1 LALTANLG
9 SLLCGHWL
17 PWVTGVFNQAAWFLM
32 VAMTWVSVEFA
43 RLPGAYL
50 YVPEPSLASM
60 VIYYAVLLAACS
72 GWFHTALR
80 KSLGAALLLLLGAV
94 YFWHWEASRG
104 QTNLTVLP
112 LSGGHAIYVDAAGRQ
127 NDWLIN
133 CGNQDAVN
141 FTLKDFLRGQGVN
154 SLPRLVL
161 ADGSVR
167 NCGGAKLADELFGIG
182 ELWTTNVKFRSPAY
196 QEAVAAFENSPGHP
210 QVSRHKR
217 LNYGD
222 TQGCWEVRFPAATGN
237 VSRSDDG
244 GLVLRGS
251 FHRTRIL
258 LLPDLGRAAQS
269 ELLAQSNELRA
280 DIVIAGLPD
289 EGEPLCDALIAA
301 TQPRV
306 IIVADSEFPAGR
318 RASRVLKDRLG
329 RTQIPVLYTRTAGA
343 VKIVTDPAGW
353 RVEVRGSNG
362 KWQRAIDK
370 QMTHDEFLMPKE

>member
-1 LALTANLG
+1 
-9 SLLCGHWL
+9 
-17 PWVTGVFNQAAWFLM
+17 
-32 VAMTWVSVEFA
+32 
-43 RLPGAYL
+43 
-50 YVPEPSLASM
+50 
-60 VIYYAVLLAACS
+60 
-72 GWFHTALR
+72 
-80 KSLGAALLLLLGAV
+80 
-94 YFWHWEASRG
+94 
-104 QTNLTVLP
+104 VLP
-112 LSGGHAIYVDAAGRQ
+112 LSGGHAIYVDADGRR

-133 CGNQDAVN
+133 CGNEDAVN

-167 NCGGAKLADELFGIG
+167 NCGGAKLADDLFSIG
-182 ELWTTNVKFRSPAY
+182 ELWTSNVKFRSPAY
-196 QEAVAAFENSPGHP
+196 REAVAAFENSPSHP
-210 QVSRHKR
+210 QGSRHKL
-217 LNYGD
+217 LNFGD
-222 TQGCWEVRFPAATGN
+222 TQGCWQVLFPIATGN
-237 VSRSDDG
+237 VSRSDER
-244 GLVLRGS
+244 GLVLCGS

-258 LLPDLGRAAQS
+258 LLPDLGRAAQG

-318 RASRVLKDRLG
+318 RASRALQDRLG
-329 RTQIPVLYTRTAGA
+329 RAQIPVLYTRTAGV
-343 VKIVTDPAGW
+343 VKIVTEQAGW

-370 QMTHDEFLMPKE
+370 RMTNGEFLMPK